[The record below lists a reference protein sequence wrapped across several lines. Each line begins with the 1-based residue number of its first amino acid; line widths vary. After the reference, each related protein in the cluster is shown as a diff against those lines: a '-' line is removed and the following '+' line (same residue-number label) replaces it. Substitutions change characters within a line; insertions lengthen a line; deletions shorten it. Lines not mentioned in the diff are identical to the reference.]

1 MIAISPGET
10 SLLAAEA
17 HNKSARKS
25 AQVNPKSAQE
35 VHRLKKQVPKTAAA
49 FWLNKVKKPQ
59 GSTLYGA
66 QIAYRGKRHRFPL
79 ETASKEIAAEKARDI
94 YLSLV
99 GAGWEATM
107 ERFKPKTIKR
117 KQSAT
122 VGALISTACRLSS
135 ARATSLEAYS
145 QALRRITAGAL
156 GIEDKFKRQA
166 AKNGN
171 WKAAVDNTP
180 LDRLTPNLI
189 LEWKNRY
196 LKAAKTP
203 QARNSAVVSFNALLR
218 NSKALLSKKLRP
230 FIEEELVL
238 PTPLWFEGVAREK
251 EPSLRYH
258 SKIDATAILSAAQA
272 ELADDQPEV
281 FKALL
286 LTLVCGLRRSEAD
299 ALLWR
304 QFDFKAGILEIA
316 DTEHKALKS
325 RDSAGQ
331 LGLEKEL
338 VALFRGFKARASGEF
353 VLEEPVRAGKNRH
366 KVYRC
371 NRHFM
376 ALIEWLKGKGVSG
389 IRPIHTLRKEI
400 GSIIAT
406 REGIFAASRY
416 LRHSNISITAKLYA
430 DVKKPITAGLGA
442 VLAPSPANVVE
453 ATFAESCSPQTP
465 ATRKAAV

>member
-1 MIAISPGET
+1 MITNYPGET
-10 SLLAAEA
+10 ASNSTKV
-17 HNKSARKS
+17 HNKTARKS
-25 AQVNPKSAQE
+25 AQDNPKSAQE
-35 VHRLKKQVPKTAAA
+35 VHRTKKQYPKTAAA
-49 FWLNKVKKPQ
+49 YWLPKVKKPQ
-59 GSTLYGA
+59 DSTLFGV

-79 ETASKEIAAEKARDI
+79 ETANKDTAAEKARDI

-99 GAGWEATM
+99 GVGWDATV
-107 ERFKPKTIKR
+107 ERFKPKTVKR

-122 VGALISTACRLSS
+122 VGALISVASRLSS
-135 ARATSLEAYS
+135 ARPTSLEAYS

-180 LDRLTPNLI
+180 LEKLTPSLI

-203 QARNSAVVSFNALLR
+203 QARNSAVVSFNALMR

-230 FIEEELVL
+230 FIEGELVL
-238 PTPLWFEGVAREK
+238 PVPLWFDGVAREK
-251 EPSLRYH
+251 EPSLRYL
-258 SKIDATAILSAAQA
+258 SKIDAGEILAAAQD
-272 ELADDQPEV
+272 ELAQDQPEV
-281 FKALL
+281 YKALL

-304 QFDFKAGILEIA
+304 QFDFNASVLEIA

-325 RDSAGQ
+325 KDSAGQ
-331 LGLEKEL
+331 LGLDKEL
-338 VALFRGFKARASGEF
+338 VALFRGYKTRASGEF
-353 VLEEPVRAGKNRH
+353 VLEEPTRRGKRH

-371 NRHFM
+371 NMHFM
-376 ALIEWLKGKGVSG
+376 ALIVWLKKKGVSG

-406 REGIFAASRY
+406 REGIFNASRY

-430 DVKKPITAGLGA
+430 DVKKPVTAGLGSF
-442 VLAPSPANVVE
+442 LAAPLKNVIEANFTNANALQKE
-453 ATFAESCSPQTP
+453 ASA
-465 ATRKAAV
+465 